1 MFSFHPHQVGVFNT
15 TQLIEIL
22 GPVSAEDAQDLSL
35 CVLTPIHTIYIPLT
49 GESKPVTKT
58 VPLKYNPGITPLICN
73 EVRTQLFSECPIH
86 FVCKQ
91 YGFWALIWFFG
102 IVFFFFSIWND
113 KKCMEIIFVQMGP
126 QFFQTFGAYCWTFS
140 SNSIH
145 YYDSLGWA
153 ACWNEARGSGTFQPK
168 GSCFECPKCSPCAC
182 SDNRT
187 SSGIS

>member
-35 CVLTPIHTIYIPLT
+35 SVLTPIHTIYIPLT
-49 GESKPVTKT
+49 GESKPVSKT

-91 YGFWALIWFFG
+91 YRFWALIWFFG
-102 IVFFFFSIWND
+102 IVFFFFQFETTRNAWKLFLFKWDRNFSRHSAHTAEHLALIASII
-113 KKCMEIIFVQMGP
+113 M
-126 QFFQTFGAYCWTFS
+126 
-140 SNSIH
+140 IH
-145 YYDSLGWA
+145 
-153 ACWNEARGSGTFQPK
+153 
-168 GSCFECPKCSPCAC
+168 
-182 SDNRT
+182 
-187 SSGIS
+187 